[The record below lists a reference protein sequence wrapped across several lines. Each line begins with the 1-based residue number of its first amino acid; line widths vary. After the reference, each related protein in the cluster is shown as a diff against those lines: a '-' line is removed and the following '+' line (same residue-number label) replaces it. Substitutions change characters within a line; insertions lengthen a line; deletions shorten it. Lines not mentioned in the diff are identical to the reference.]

1 MLLRRLPLVFLLLA
15 AGVLPGYA
23 QSQNTPNR
31 HSIFSIGGSV
41 RDDANHREMEGIQV
55 ALKGATGTPI
65 ATAFTRD
72 NGDFQ
77 FDGLRD
83 GDYTIEIKVRDYEQ
97 FQQQISLNGASRLG
111 ISIFLARAAR
121 AGIPVNPGLQLSIS
135 AHQLSVPHKAHDE
148 FEKGMTL
155 IYMKAD
161 YRGAI
166 AQFQLAIKDFPTYYE
181 AYAEEG
187 SAYFEL
193 QDLGRAEEALQKS
206 IDLSAGQ
213 YADAMFTMA
222 TILTDTKRYAEAEDV
237 SRRGI
242 SVDASSWRG
251 PFELARALTALKK
264 TDEAE
269 KSAQKSRD
277 LMPDNP
283 PVYLLLANIHIQRK
297 DYPALVRD
305 LDDYLRLAP
314 IGPEA
319 DQARKTKER
328 VQAMVNAPKDDAEEE
343 DSDQDE
349 PQKDA
354 DPAHPAPQKAMPP
367 ATEPDTSG
375 LPSLPPPTPG
385 NQ

>member
-1 MLLRRLPLVFLLLA
+1 MFLRRLPPVLLLLA
-15 AGVLPGYA
+15 LGVLPGNT

-31 HSIFSIGGSV
+31 HSIFSIGGSI
-41 RDDANHREMEGIQV
+41 RDDSNQRGMESIQV
-55 ALKGATGTPI
+55 VLKGATGTPI

-83 GDYTIEIKVRDYEQ
+83 GDYTIEVKMKDYDQ
-97 FQQQISLNGASRLG
+97 FQQQVSISGASRLG
-111 ISIFLARAAR
+111 ISIFLARSVK
-121 AGIPVNPGLQLSIS
+121 GVTPGLQLSIS

-155 IYMKAD
+155 IYLKAD
-161 YRGAI
+161 YHGAI
-166 AQFQLAIKDFPTYYE
+166 AQFQLAIRDFPTYYE

-187 SAYFEL
+187 SAFFQL
-193 QDLGRAEEALQKS
+193 QDLGHAEEALQKS

-213 YADAMFTMA
+213 YADAMFTMGS
-222 TILTDTKRYAEAEDV
+222 ILTDTKRYAEAEDV

-251 PFELARALTALKK
+251 PFELARALTAMKK
-264 TDEAE
+264 TEEAE

-319 DQARKTKER
+319 DQARKTREH
-328 VQAMVNAPKDDAEEE
+328 VQALLNAPKDDTDEEE
-343 DSDQDE
+343 SDQDE

-354 DPAHPAPQKAMPP
+354 DPAHPTPQKATPP